1 MSMQLMKKQKPR
13 KHPTDAQRK
22 SAPQDFDAYFVRVPE
37 AARERLREMRAVV
50 LAAVPAE
57 ATETISYGMPAFRY
71 KKKVLVW
78 FAGFAKHC
86 SLFPTAV
93 VIQTLEQELKNYS
106 TSKGTIQFPFDKRIP
121 AALIRKV
128 IKVRVAQ
135 LDQKKKR

>member
-1 MSMQLMKKQKPR
+1 MSK
-13 KHPTDAQRK
+13 
-22 SAPQDFDAYFVRVPE
+22 VR
-37 AARERLREMRAVV
+37 AAIRT
-50 LAAVPAE
+50 AVPQG
-57 ATETISYGMPAFRY
+57 TIETISYGMPAFRY

-86 SLFPTAV
+86 SLFPTAA

-128 IKVRVAQ
+128 IKARVAQ
-135 LDQKKKR
+135 LDQEKKR